1 MIASKDLSAKLEPFD
16 SFWEAP
22 DDIEGGYSKFYKFY
36 KHNYAEYLPAHK
48 DAKILVIS
56 CGPGYFLNLLSKLG
70 YKDALGI
77 DSNTTKLEF
86 AKKRGFNCEAARAFE
101 YLSDKHEAYDLI
113 FCEQEINH
121 LTKSEMGIFLE
132 LCHKSLKQ
140 NGKIIIHS
148 LNGANPI
155 TGPEALTQ
163 NIDHFNALTEYSVKQ
178 VLVSANF
185 STPHVFPLNLY
196 VFFLNPLNYI
206 LIIIATLYHLFF
218 RFSFI
223 LYGKS
228 NKLFTKKIGAVS
240 EKTTP
245 SPALG

>member
-1 MIASKDLSAKLEPFD
+1 
-16 SFWEAP
+16 
-22 DDIEGGYSKFYKFY
+22 
-36 KHNYAEYLPAHK
+36 
-48 DAKILVIS
+48 
-56 CGPGYFLNLLSKLG
+56 
-70 YKDALGI
+70 
-77 DSNTTKLEF
+77 
-86 AKKRGFNCEAARAFE
+86 
-101 YLSDKHEAYDLI
+101 
-113 FCEQEINH
+113 
-121 LTKSEMGIFLE
+121 MGMFLE

-178 VLVSANF
+178 VLERSNF
-185 STPHVFPLNLY
+185 STPRVFPLNLY
-196 VFFLNPLNYI
+196 VFFFNPLNYI
-206 LIIIATLYHLFF
+206 LIIISTLYHLFF